1 MRNVE
6 ESSLKEI
13 VNNLAKSLNV
23 FTSLNE
29 FYEKEK
35 DLDVASLQDTS
46 FKKDAL
52 RLEEFSNILNILS
65 SIAVKPFTLNKRE
78 EVIESS
84 SKANG
89 LSDEARRKT
98 LQDSSLWKRMGN
110 EILPEQV
117 YYFQYYDEL
126 VTYENIFIVTL
137 LETISSEL
145 DKYRQFYVSLLKTS
159 SDFLPLNVSGDFLDK
174 ALKEVQRLKRKENK
188 IKATS
193 FYKRVSS
200 NGKRIRNVIATNI
213 LLRNQK
219 YNAAYRFYK
228 SLIAYEDSL
237 ELVDDFARY
246 YYILL
251 LKELKNKGY
260 KLRRKNE
267 ILLDKRKILLPSNLD
282 LLNGD
287 NHVSI
292 SYVNGSFLF
301 QVARGKEEMTF
312 LLKISPNEPF
322 MPISENMTSIDYLS
336 LWHYGYLRKE
346 EVILF
351 DEEYHTEKELL
362 DLFLSSHL
370 VEIEGSEEI
379 YSRYCPVCRG
389 DSLKESNNIFECEDC
404 LSAYKLEKEKIL
416 FINRR
421 RK

>member
-13 VNNLAKSLNV
+13 VNDIAKSLNV

-35 DLDVASLQDTS
+35 DLDVASLQDMS
-46 FKKDAL
+46 FKKDAV
-52 RLEEFSNILNILS
+52 RLGEFSNILNILS

-84 SKANG
+84 SKASG

-251 LKELKNKGY
+251 LKELKNRGY
-260 KLRRKNE
+260 KLRKKNE
-267 ILLDKRKILLPSNLD
+267 VLFDKKKILLPSNLD

-336 LWHYGYLRKE
+336 LWHYGYLKKE
-346 EVILF
+346 EVVLF

-370 VEIEGSEEI
+370 AEIEGSEEI

-404 LSAYKLEKEKIL
+404 FSTYKLEKEKIL

>member
-13 VNNLAKSLNV
+13 VNDIAKSLNV

-35 DLDVASLQDTS
+35 DLDVASLQDMS
-46 FKKDAL
+46 FKKDAV
-52 RLEEFSNILNILS
+52 RLGEFSNILNILS

-84 SKANG
+84 SKASG

-126 VTYENIFIVTL
+126 VTYENIFVVTL

-145 DKYRQFYVSLLKTS
+145 DKYRQFYVSLLKRS
-159 SDFLPLNVSGDFLDK
+159 SDSLPLNVSGDFLDK

-200 NGKRIRNVIATNI
+200 TGKRIRNVVATNI

-251 LKELKNKGY
+251 LKELKKRGY
-260 KLRRKNE
+260 KLRKKNE
-267 ILLDKRKILLPSNLD
+267 VLLDGKKIHLPSNLD
-282 LLNGD
+282 LLNG
-287 NHVSI
+287 NKHVSL
-292 SYVNGSFLF
+292 SYVNGSFIF
-301 QVARGKEEMTF
+301 QAAKEKEEMRF
-312 LLKISPNEPF
+312 ILNVSPNEPF
-322 MPISENMTSIDYLS
+322 VASSKDATSVDYLS
-336 LWHYGYLRKE
+336 LWHYGYLKKE
-346 EVILF
+346 EVVLF

-362 DLFLSSHL
+362 NLFLSSHL
-370 VEIEGSEEI
+370 AEIEGSEEI

-389 DSLKESNNIFECEDC
+389 DSLKENNNIFECEDC